1 MPPYTDD
8 LRIRSFARLSTP
20 AELIREL
27 PCTEAMSDNVANAR
41 RALHR
46 ILHGVDDRLAVV
58 IGPCSIHDTTAA
70 LEYARRLRPLRD
82 TLGDALEI
90 VMRVYFEKPRT
101 TVGWKGLI
109 NDPDLDGSF
118 NINKGLR
125 LGRGLLC
132 AINALGLPAGV
143 EYLDTISPQYISDLV
158 AWGAIGARTTESQVH
173 REMASGLS
181 CPVGFKN
188 GTDGNVKIAVD
199 AVGAASHPHHFL
211 AVTKEGQ
218 ATVAATA
225 GNPDGH
231 VILRGGKTPNYGA
244 EHVAAACLLLE
255 QAGLPPRLM
264 IDASHANSSKRPENQ
279 PAVADAVAAQLAAG
293 ERRIVGLMVESHLIG
308 GRQDLVPGEPLVYG
322 QSITDGCIGWATSV
336 GVLERL
342 AAAVR
347 QRRRVAAP
355 GIAGVPPRLTA
366 PAAPR

>member
-20 AELIREL
+20 AELLHEL
-27 PCTEAMSDNVANAR
+27 PCTDAMSNTVAGAR

-46 ILHGVDDRLAVV
+46 ILHGEDDRLAVV
-58 IGPCSIHDTTAA
+58 IGPCSIHDTKAA
-70 LEYARRLRPLRD
+70 LEYAGKLRPLRD
-82 TLGDALEI
+82 SLADALEI

-101 TVGWKGLI
+101 TIGWKGLI

-132 AINALGLPAGV
+132 EINALGLPAGV

-173 REMASGLS
+173 RELASGLS

-244 EHVAAACLLLE
+244 EDVAAACKLLE
-255 QAGLPPRLM
+255 QAGLKARVM
-264 IDASHANSSKRPENQ
+264 VDASHANSSKRPENQ
-279 PAVADAVAAQLAAG
+279 PRVVDAIAAQLEGG
-293 ERRIVGLMVESHLIG
+293 ERRVVGVMVESHLIA
-308 GRQDLVPGEPLVYG
+308 GRQELVPGKPLVYG
-322 QSITDGCIGWATSV
+322 QSITDACIDWPTSV

-342 AAAVR
+342 ASAVR
-347 QRRRVAAP
+347 LRRKRAA
-355 GIAGVPPRLTA
+355 
-366 PAAPR
+366 AA

>member
-8 LRIRSFARLSTP
+8 LRIRSFAPLSTP
-20 AELIREL
+20 AELLREL
-27 PCTEAMSDNVANAR
+27 PCTEAMSTNVANAR
-41 RALHR
+41 RALHA
-46 ILHGVDDRLAVV
+46 ILHGEDDRIAVV
-58 IGPCSIHDTTAA
+58 IGPCSIHDPIAA
-70 LEYARRLRPLRD
+70 MDYARRLKPLRD
-82 TLGDALEI
+82 ALEGSLEI

-101 TVGWKGLI
+101 TIGWKGLI

-132 AINALGLPAGV
+132 EINALGLPAGV

-158 AWGAIGARTTESQVH
+158 AWGAIGARTTESQIH
-173 REMASGLS
+173 RELASGLS

-231 VILRGGKTPNYGA
+231 LILRGGKAPNYGA
-244 EHVAAACLLLE
+244 EHVAAACKLLE
-255 QAGLPPRLM
+255 QAGLPGRLM
-264 IDASHANSSKRPENQ
+264 IDASHANSSKRAENQ
-279 PAVADAVAAQLAAG
+279 PAVVGDIAAQLERG
-293 ERRIVGLMVESHLIG
+293 ERRIVGVMVESHIVA
-308 GRQDLVPGEPLVYG
+308 GRQDLAPGKPLVYG
-322 QSITDGCIGWATSV
+322 QSITDACIDWPTSV
-336 GVLERL
+336 EVLERL
-342 AAAVR
+342 AAAV
-347 QRRRVAAP
+347 QARRRARADAA
-355 GIAGVPPRLTA
+355 
-366 PAAPR
+366 

>member
-1 MPPYTDD
+1 MYRTQD
-8 LRIRSFARLSTP
+8 LHVKEIVRLSTP
-20 AELIREL
+20 NALKAL
-27 PCTEAMSDNVANAR
+27 TPTTEAANATVGR
-41 RALHR
+41 SRERVIR
-46 ILHGVDDRLAVV
+46 ILRQEDPRLLVV
-58 IGPCSIHDTTAA
+58 IGPCSIHDEKSA
-70 LEYARRLRPLRD
+70 LEYATRLNVLRKEFAD
-82 TLGDALEI
+82 RMEI

-101 TVGWKGLI
+101 TIGWKGLI

-118 NINKGLR
+118 NINRGLR
-125 LGRGLLC
+125 LARGLLC
-132 AINALGLPAGV
+132 EINELGLPAGV

-158 AWGAIGARTTESQVH
+158 AWGAIGARTTESQIH

-231 VILRGGKTPNYGA
+231 VILRGGKAPNYSA
-244 EHVAAACLLLE
+244 EHVASTCKLLE
-255 QAGLPPRLM
+255 QAGLPARLM

-279 PAVADAVAAQLAAG
+279 PAVVGEIAAQIEHG
-293 ERRIVGLMVESHLIG
+293 ERRIVGVMVESHIVA
-308 GRQDLVPGEPLVYG
+308 GRQDLVPGKPLVYG
-322 QSITDGCIGWATSV
+322 QSITDGCIDWPSSV

-342 AAAVR
+342 AEAV
-347 QRRRVAAP
+347 QARRRARANAA
-355 GIAGVPPRLTA
+355 
-366 PAAPR
+366 

>member
-8 LRIRSFARLSTP
+8 LRIRSFAPLSSP
-20 AELIREL
+20 AELLREQ
-27 PCTEAMSDNVANAR
+27 PCTERISTNVANAR
-41 RALHR
+41 RALHA
-46 ILHGVDDRLAVV
+46 ILNGEDDRLAVV
-58 IGPCSIHDTTAA
+58 IGPCSIHDPVAA
-70 LEYARRLRPLRD
+70 MDYAERLKPLRESLAD
-82 TLGDALEI
+82 SLEV

-101 TVGWKGLI
+101 TIGWKGLI

-125 LGRGLLC
+125 LARGLLC
-132 AINALGLPAGV
+132 QINELGLPAGV

-158 AWGAIGARTTESQVH
+158 AWGAIGARTTESQIH

-211 AVTKEGQ
+211 AVTKEGR

-231 VILRGGKTPNYGA
+231 VILRGGKTPNYDA
-244 EHVAAACLLLE
+244 EHVAAACKLLE
-255 QAGLPPRLM
+255 QAGLPARLM

-279 PAVADAVAAQLAAG
+279 PAVCDGIAAQLATG
-293 ERRIVGLMVESHLIG
+293 ERRIVGVMVESHIVA
-308 GRQDLVPGEPLVYG
+308 GRQDLVPGKPLVYG
-322 QSITDGCIGWATSV
+322 QSITDGCIDWTSSV
-336 GVLERL
+336 AVLERL
-342 AAAVR
+342 AAAV
-347 QRRRVAAP
+347 QARRRVQLNAA
-355 GIAGVPPRLTA
+355 
-366 PAAPR
+366 